1 MNFFKNIPYEAFF
14 AIYLI
19 IACNFIGELF
29 GCKFR
34 QALQENM
41 YLKHLFG
48 FLTFAFLV
56 ILVSVDITNINNL
69 ILAFIYSIIL
79 YIWFVLT
86 TKTHIYITAIVL
98 LIFFTMYIL
107 TFRINELEKN
117 ENLNNK
123 EIEDLKKVNNILLIV
138 ALIITILGV
147 LNYLI
152 LKKKELE
159 KRKQKFS
166 YLTFLIGKSNCRN
179 DKYENISI
187 LNNVKNYKKII

>member
-1 MNFFKNIPYEAFF
+1 MNIFNNIPYEAFF

-34 QALQENM
+34 QALQESM
-41 YLKHLFG
+41 LLKHLFG
-48 FLTFAFLV
+48 FLTFTFLV
-56 ILVSVDITNINNL
+56 ILIGVDISNIKNL
-69 ILAFIYSIIL
+69 ISAIIFSVIF

-86 TKTHIYITAIVL
+86 TKTHIYITTIVL

-107 TFRINELEKN
+107 TFRIKELEKN
-117 ENLNNK
+117 KNLNNK
-123 EIEDLKKVNNILLIV
+123 EIEKIKKINNILLLV
-138 ALIITILGV
+138 AFIITIIGV
-147 LNYLI
+147 INYLI
-152 LKKKELE
+152 LKKREFE

-179 DKYENISI
+179 DKYENIS
-187 LNNVKNYKKII
+187 LLNYKKII

>member
-1 MNFFKNIPYEAFF
+1 MNILKNIPYEAFF

-56 ILVSVDITNINNL
+56 ILVSVDFNNINNL
-69 ILAFIYSIIL
+69 ILAFIYSIIF

-86 TKTHIYITAIVL
+86 TKTHIYITIIVL
-98 LIFFTMYIL
+98 LIFLIMYIL
-107 TFRINELEKN
+107 KFRIN
-117 ENLNNK
+117 
-123 EIEDLKKVNNILLIV
+123 
-138 ALIITILGV
+138 
-147 LNYLI
+147 
-152 LKKKELE
+152 ELE

-166 YLTFLIGKSNCRN
+166 YLTFFIGKSNCRN

>member
-1 MNFFKNIPYEAFF
+1 MNLLNNIPYEAFF

-56 ILVSVDITNINNL
+56 ILTSVDIDNINNL
-69 ILAFIYSIIL
+69 IKAIIFSIIFYL
-79 YIWFVLT
+79 WFVLT
-86 TKTHIYITAIVL
+86 TKTHIYITLIVL
-98 LIFFTMYIL
+98 LIFFIMYIL
-107 TFRINELEKN
+107 TIKIKILEKKS
-117 ENLNNK
+117 ENKKK
-123 EIEDLKKVNNILLIV
+123 EIDKFKLINNILLSI
-138 ALIITILGV
+138 AFTITIIGV

-152 LKKKELE
+152 LKKKELN
-159 KRKQKFS
+159 KRNKKFS
-166 YLTFLIGKSNCRN
+166 YKTFFIGNPHCRN
-179 DKYENISI
+179 DKYENIS
-187 LNNVKNYKKII
+187 LLKNF